1 MHEKNVIA
9 SVERGGFLAM
19 NALARNGQS
28 ATEPSRQ
35 VAPTWSPLQRLF
47 GFDPFQNVMANWDYG
62 FEVSRTE
69 HGYQVDVPV
78 PGFNA
83 SNIDVTFK
91 DAILSINGK
100 NESRSFTR
108 SLTVPEVVN
117 PEKIAASVTD
127 GMLKISLERHP
138 EAQPKRITVK

>member
-1 MHEKNVIA
+1 
-9 SVERGGFLAM
+9 M

-28 ATEPSRQ
+28 SPESSRQ

-69 HGYQVDVPV
+69 NGYDVDVPV
-78 PGFNA
+78 PGFNS
-83 SNIDVTFK
+83 SNVEVTFK
-91 DAILSINGK
+91 DAILSISGK
-100 NESRSFTR
+100 NERRSFTR
-108 SLTVPEVVN
+108 SLTVPEDVN
-117 PEKIAASVTD
+117 PDKITASVSD

-138 EAQPKRITVK
+138 AAQPKRITVQ

>member
-1 MHEKNVIA
+1 
-9 SVERGGFLAM
+9 M
-19 NALARNGQS
+19 NALTQNGH
-28 ATEPSRQ
+28 ATPSGRQ
-35 VAPTWSPLQRLF
+35 AAQTWTPLQRLF

-69 HGYQVDVPV
+69 NGYEVEIPV

-83 SNIDVTFK
+83 SHVEVAFK

-100 NESRSFTR
+100 NERRTFSR
-108 SLTVPEVVN
+108 SLTVPEDVN
-117 PEKIAASVTD
+117 PDKITASVTD

-138 EAQPKRITVK
+138 EAQPKRIIVK

>member
-1 MHEKNVIA
+1 
-9 SVERGGFLAM
+9 M
-19 NALARNGQS
+19 NALARNNGQT

-35 VAPTWSPLQRLF
+35 VNPTWSPLQRLF

-69 HGYQVDVPV
+69 NGYDVEVPV
-78 PGFNA
+78 PGFNS
-83 SNIDVTFK
+83 SNIEVSYK

-100 NESRSFTR
+100 NERRTFSR
-108 SLTVPEVVN
+108 SLTVPEDVN
-117 PEKIAASVTD
+117 SEKITATVTD